1 MQASPSQLGYLTLSR
16 AVVQALVSPIGG
28 FLGEQGHAHFPLN
41 TAGGKP
47 MRNRRTPA
55 LDCSGL
61 QIDSV
66 HSDGLASLLKGTT
79 TTGSGSSHLAASCG
93 AS

>member
-28 FLGEQGHAHFPLN
+28 FLGEQGHAHLPLKI
-41 TAGGKP
+41 AGGKP

-55 LDCSGL
+55 WIALGCRL
-61 QIDSV
+61 T
-66 HSDGLASLLKGTT
+66 HSDGLAPLLKGTT

>member
-28 FLGEQGHAHFPLN
+28 FLGEQGHAHLPLN

-55 LDCSGL
+55 WIVLGCRL
-61 QIDSV
+61 TLFILTV
-66 HSDGLASLLKGTT
+66 WLL
-79 TTGSGSSHLAASCG
+79 C
-93 AS
+93 